1 MPFICKAL
9 QRVIDCS
16 AGPFKAMGVD
26 TYFLCEFIG
35 SLKPHTSNIF
45 CQSVGIFTNKGDSVL
60 SIGFKNPK
68 SSCGSYSIR
77 LQKNHDIS
85 NGFIFFP
92 ALANEFD
99 AFWPQTFYL
108 FKKAGRLINDLKCF
122 KAKHGNDFLGI
133 TGPNS
138 FNKAGP

>member
-9 QRVIDCS
+9 QRVINCS
-16 AGPFKAMGVD
+16 AGPFKAMRVD
-26 TYFLCEFIG
+26 TYFLSEFIG
-35 SLKPHTSNIF
+35 SLKPHTSNIL
-45 CQSVGIFTNKGDSVL
+45 CQSVGIFTNKGDRVL
-60 SIGFKNPK
+60 PIGVKNSK
-68 SSCGSYSIR
+68 SSCGSYSIG
-77 LQKNHDIS
+77 LQENHDVS

-99 AFWPQTFYL
+99 AFWPQPFYL

-122 KAKHGNDFLGI
+122 KAKHGYDFLCI
-133 TGPNS
+133 ARPNS